1 MSRRHC
7 FGLLLLGTLLLA
19 PGLSAAAP
27 PARTA
32 TAPRGAATTAS
43 PAARSVFDCLLD
55 LLDHLWGARGG
66 SGHGAA
72 AAAPALH
79 NVHAGSGCGID
90 PNGCH

>member
-7 FGLLLLGTLLLA
+7 FGLLLSGTLLVA

-32 TAPRGAATTAS
+32 TAPRGAAIS
-43 PAARSVFDCLLD
+43 RSVFDRLLD
-55 LLDHLWGARGG
+55 GLDQLWEARGG
-66 SGHGAA
+66 SGRGAA

-79 NVHAGSGCGID
+79 SVRGSSGCGID

>member
-7 FGLLLLGTLLLA
+7 FGILLSGTLLLA

-27 PARTA
+27 PPRTA
-32 TAPRGAATTAS
+32 TAPCGAAAS
-43 PAARSVFDCLLD
+43 RSVFDRLLD
-55 LLDHLWGARGG
+55 LLGHLWGARGG
-66 SGHGAA
+66 SGQAA

-90 PNGCH
+90 PNGCP